1 VFDDSKK
8 NPKQVIVERIKNKN
22 NGFYKLNIEFI
33 ESNYI
38 KNISLVSTNTKFW
51 HGRLGHLGT

>member
-1 VFDDSKK
+1 MFDDSKK

-22 NGFYKLNIEFI
+22 SGFYKLNIEFI
-33 ESNYI
+33 KSNYVE
-38 KNISLVSTNTKFW
+38 NISLVGTNTKLW